1 MSEKL
6 TKGMDRMN
14 TGIIENISN
23 ADFNTLFD
31 NSQPFFKLMTY
42 YGCALR
48 EVETKLQVLNDE
60 FKLNHDR
67 NPIESIQSRIKS
79 VRSIMG
85 KLDRKNISLNPA
97 DVDSV
102 IKEIEEN
109 IFDIAGIRVICS
121 FPDDIYK
128 IAEQLI
134 SQDDI
139 TLVRKKDYILDP
151 KPNGY
156 RSLHLIV
163 EVPVFFSTGKR
174 GMKVEVQLRT
184 IAMDFWASLDHK
196 LKYKKNVENQEYIA
210 QELKKCAEIIN
221 STDYR
226 MQQLR
231 KLIDD

>member
-1 MSEKL
+1 
-6 TKGMDRMN
+6 MN
-14 TGIIENISN
+14 TNIIENISN
-23 ADFNTLFD
+23 SDFEALFD
-31 NSQPFFKLMTY
+31 NGQPFFKLMTY

-60 FKLNHDR
+60 FKLNYDR
-67 NPIESIQSRIKS
+67 NPIESIESRIKS
-79 VRSIMG
+79 VRSIMD
-85 KLDRKNISLNPA
+85 KLNRKNIQLNNGSI
-97 DVDSV
+97 D
-102 IKEIEEN
+102 EIVSKIEN
-109 IFDIAGIRVICS
+109 SIFDIAGIRVICS

-139 TLVRKKDYILDP
+139 TLIRKKDYILSP
-151 KPNGY
+151 KSNGY

-196 LKYKKNVENQEYIA
+196 LKYKKNIENQEYIA
-210 QELKKCAEIIN
+210 EELKKCAEIIN
-221 STDYR
+221 ATDYR

-231 KLIDD
+231 KLIDS

>member
-1 MSEKL
+1 
-6 TKGMDRMN
+6 MN
-14 TGIIENISN
+14 TNLIENISN
-23 ADFNTLFD
+23 SDFETLFD
-31 NSQPFFKLMTY
+31 HSQPFFRIMTY

-48 EVETKLQVLNDE
+48 EVETKFQVLNDE
-60 FKLNHDR
+60 FKLNYDR

-85 KLDRKNISLNPA
+85 KLERKNIR
-97 DVDSV
+97 VDSSDIDHTV
-102 IKEIEEN
+102 AQIEEN

-121 FPDDIYK
+121 FPEDIYK
-128 IAEQLI
+128 IADQLI

-139 TLVRKKDYILDP
+139 TLIRKKDYILEP

-163 EVPVFFSTGKR
+163 EVPVFFSTGKK

-196 LKYKKNVENQEYIA
+196 LKYKKDVENQEYIA
-210 QELKKCAEIIN
+210 SELKKCADVIIA
-221 STDYR
+221 TDYR
-226 MQQLR
+226 MQELR
-231 KLIDD
+231 KMIEK

>member
-1 MSEKL
+1 
-6 TKGMDRMN
+6 MN
-14 TGIIENISN
+14 ANVIENISN
-23 ADFNTLFD
+23 SDFETLFD
-31 NSQPFFKLMTY
+31 SSRPFFQLMTY

-60 FKLNHDR
+60 FKLNYDR

-85 KLDRKNISLNPA
+85 KLERKNISINHA
-97 DVDSV
+97 DVNKTV
-102 IKEIEEN
+102 QEIEN
-109 IFDIAGIRVICS
+109 RINDIAGIRVICS
-121 FPDDIYK
+121 FPEDIYK
-128 IAEQLI
+128 IADQLI

-139 TLVRKKDYILDP
+139 TLIRKKDYILEP
-151 KPNGY
+151 KANGY

-196 LKYKKNVENQEYIA
+196 LKYKKDIENQAYIA
-210 QELKKCAEIIN
+210 DELKKCAEIITA
-221 STDYR
+221 TDYR
-226 MQQLR
+226 MQELR
-231 KLIDD
+231 KMIDNS

>member
-1 MSEKL
+1 
-6 TKGMDRMN
+6 MN
-14 TGIIENISN
+14 TTILQNVSN
-23 ADFNTLFD
+23 ADYEALFD
-31 NSQPFFKLMTY
+31 NSKPFFQIMTY

-48 EVETKLQVLNDE
+48 EVETKFQVLNDE
-60 FKLNHDR
+60 FKLNYDR
-67 NPIESIQSRIKS
+67 NPIESIESRIKS
-79 VRSIMG
+79 VRSIME
-85 KLDRKNISLNPA
+85 KMERKNIRIDPLDLDTTIA
-97 DVDSV
+97 
-102 IKEIEEN
+102 KIEQN

-121 FPDDIYK
+121 FPEDIYK

-139 TLVRKKDYILDP
+139 TLIRKKDYILEP

-196 LKYKKNVENQEYIA
+196 LKYKKDIENQEYIA
-210 QELKKCAEIIN
+210 DELKKCADIIN
-221 STDYR
+221 ATDYR
-226 MQQLR
+226 MQELR
-231 KLIDD
+231 KLIEK

>member
-1 MSEKL
+1 
-6 TKGMDRMN
+6 MN
-14 TGIIENISN
+14 VNLLENINNS
-23 ADFNTLFD
+23 DFETLFD
-31 NSQPFFKLMTY
+31 HSQPFFRLMTY

-48 EVETKLQVLNDE
+48 EVETKFQVLNDE
-60 FKLNHDR
+60 FKLNYDR

-85 KLDRKNISLNPA
+85 KLERKNISIDSA
-97 DVDSV
+97 DIESTVAQ
-102 IKEIEEN
+102 IENEIN
-109 IFDIAGIRVICS
+109 DIAGIRVICA

-139 TLVRKKDYILDP
+139 TLIRKKDYILEP

-163 EVPVFFSTGKR
+163 EVPVFFSSGKR
-174 GMKVEVQLRT
+174 AMKVEVQLRT
-184 IAMDFWASLDHK
+184 MAMDFWASLDHR
-196 LKYKKNVENQEYIA
+196 LKYKKDVAEHEYIA
-210 QELKKCAEIIN
+210 EELKKCAEIITA
-221 STDYR
+221 TDYK

-231 KLIDD
+231 KLIDG

>member
-1 MSEKL
+1 
-6 TKGMDRMN
+6 MN
-14 TGIIENISN
+14 ANVIENISN
-23 ADFNTLFD
+23 SDFETLFD
-31 NSQPFFKLMTY
+31 SSRPFFQLMTY

-60 FKLNHDR
+60 FKLNYDR

-85 KLDRKNISLNPA
+85 KLERKNIIIDHA
-97 DVDSV
+97 DVNKTV
-102 IKEIEEN
+102 QEIESRIN
-109 IFDIAGIRVICS
+109 DIAGIRVICS
-121 FPDDIYK
+121 FPEDIYK
-128 IAEQLI
+128 IADQLI

-139 TLVRKKDYILDP
+139 TLIRKKDYILEP
-151 KPNGY
+151 KANGY

-196 LKYKKNVENQEYIA
+196 LKYKKDIENQAYIA
-210 QELKKCAEIIN
+210 DELKKCAEIITA
-221 STDYR
+221 TDYR
-226 MQQLR
+226 MQELR
-231 KLIDD
+231 KMIDNS

>member
-1 MSEKL
+1 
-6 TKGMDRMN
+6 MN
-14 TGIIENISN
+14 TTILQNVSN
-23 ADFNTLFD
+23 SDYEALFD
-31 NSQPFFKLMTY
+31 NSKPFFQIMTY

-48 EVETKLQVLNDE
+48 EVETKFQVLNDE
-60 FKLNHDR
+60 FKLNYDR
-67 NPIESIQSRIKS
+67 NPIESIESRIKS
-79 VRSIMG
+79 VRSIME
-85 KLDRKNISLNPA
+85 KMERKNIRIDPLDLDTTIA
-97 DVDSV
+97 
-102 IKEIEEN
+102 KIEQN

-121 FPDDIYK
+121 FPEDIYK

-139 TLVRKKDYILDP
+139 TLIRKKDYILEP

-196 LKYKKNVENQEYIA
+196 LKYKKDIENQEYIA
-210 QELKKCAEIIN
+210 DELKKCADIIN
-221 STDYR
+221 ATDYR
-226 MQQLR
+226 MQELR
-231 KLIDD
+231 KLIEK